1 MVNQTRVETTF
12 VVIVIGGNVE
22 VEVLVTET
30 IATDARYTILIHEDG
45 MVWRDQEGFAPFTKS
60 CKCSIFGS
68 RG

>member
-30 IATDARYTILIHEDG
+30 VAVELRVIGCR
-45 MVWRDQEGFAPFTKS
+45 
-60 CKCSIFGS
+60 
-68 RG
+68 